1 MQISAKLGLRARRSP
16 CSRSGGRPPEKSPPG
31 FTLYKVM
38 SLPAAYTKGANAM
51 GRSASKY
58 TRRTVSFSVEAF
70 DQVVAQIVD
79 LAKAGVD
86 VDPKRFYPA
95 VKKRARGQ
103 SRDLPLVDE
112 DLREALT
119 TYRH

>member
-1 MQISAKLGLRARRSP
+1 MQISAKLGLRAQEIALLQIKEVARLKKIPARIYP
-16 CSRSGGRPPEKSPPG
+16 VQGDVTTGGIHQGCQCHGPIDSQ
-31 FTLYKVM
+31 
-38 SLPAAYTKGANAM
+38 
-51 GRSASKY
+51 Y

-79 LAKAGVD
+79 LAKAGVE

-95 VKKRARGQ
+95 VKKRTGQ

-112 DLREALT
+112 DLR
-119 TYRH
+119 RR